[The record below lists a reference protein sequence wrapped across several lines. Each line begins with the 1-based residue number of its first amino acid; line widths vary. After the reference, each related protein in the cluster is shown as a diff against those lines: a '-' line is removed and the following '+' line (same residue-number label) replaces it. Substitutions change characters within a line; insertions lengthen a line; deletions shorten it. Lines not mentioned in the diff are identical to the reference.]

1 MRKEMRKLFLLICV
15 FGLLSFGTS
24 CLTVNNPLDKND
36 ENIQEEVNKNTTNKN
51 QEKQGEEEGDKN
63 GDEVIGVPK
72 VNLEYTFNHQELE
85 SFYEIFKLNNQR
97 RFMIPNVE
105 NELFNYF
112 DYTFTSSPVS
122 LTDCQNKRY
131 DIYFPSSKLYF
142 DFSSTGPDSTF
153 ISKEVGIKGILYDI
167 SEFEFT
173 DYLVEIK
180 EIQGIGTYKISTYDI
195 IVDGNVVGN
204 FELKTMFGNT
214 DDIFNVVKKMF
225 SK

>member
-85 SFYEIFKLNNQR
+85 SFYENFKLNNQR
-97 RFMIPNVE
+97 RFMIPNIE

-122 LTDCQNKRY
+122 IKDCQNKRY
-131 DIYFPSSKLYF
+131 DIHFPSSKLYF
-142 DFSSTGPDSTF
+142 DFSSTGPNNTF